1 MSTPPKPTESE
12 LQILRVLWR
21 LGSGTVRDVYNEMNA
36 QRETGYTTVLKLMQI
51 MTEKGLVIRDESER
65 THVYRAKVTADH
77 TQKRMVK
84 DLPDRVFDGSAA
96 QLVQQ
101 ALSAKGVSAEELAE
115 IKKLLAEHTQGKN
128 TEKNS

>member
-1 MSTPPKPTESE
+1 MPTPPKPTESE

-21 LGSGTVRDVYNEMNA
+21 LGSGTVRDVYNELNA

-51 MTEKGLVIRDESER
+51 MTEKGLVLRDERER
-65 THVYRAKVTADH
+65 THIYRTKVTADV

-84 DLPDRVFDGSAA
+84 DLLDRVFDGSAA

-101 ALSAKGVSAEELAE
+101 ALSAKRVTAGELAE
-115 IKKLLAEHTQGKN
+115 IKRLLAEHTEGK
-128 TEKNS
+128 ESD

>member
-1 MSTPPKPTESE
+1 MPTPPKPTESE

-21 LGSGTVRDVYNEMNA
+21 LGSGTVRDVYNELNA

-51 MTEKGLVIRDESER
+51 MTKKGLVLRDERER
-65 THVYRAKVTADH
+65 THIYRTKVTADV

-84 DLPDRVFDGSAA
+84 DLLDRVFDGSAA

-101 ALSAKGVSAEELAE
+101 ALSAKRVTAGELAE
-115 IKKLLAEHTQGKN
+115 IKRLLAEHTEGK
-128 TEKNS
+128 ESD